1 MVPRFVAIIV
11 IYLVVLS
18 AFGLLLYLIINI
30 TIGQVAS
37 LATNV
42 RLLLTRGGHSP
53 LAGLVEILQW
63 FGISQSQLNGLGQQ
77 IVHQAEGIVGGAV
90 PLITSILDFMLD
102 IIVVAVLSIYLP
114 IDGARI
120 TQWLRSNVPQIQ
132 RARAQ
137 FLLDT
142 FERVIGGY
150 IRGQFVLSVL
160 VGVLVGIG
168 MTILRVP
175 YAVLL
180 GMMAFVLEFVPVLGT
195 ITSGAICVLIALTQG
210 WLTALLVLVYFV
222 IVHIIEGD
230 IVGPRIVGK
239 AVGLHPAVALIALI
253 AGLLQALFIATPEK
267 NAAAPVEETGTTAKD
282 DVTSSFHPI
291 KSTPIDQL
299 DVIDDEAISE
309 QKGGERQQQRTRDGG

>member
-1 MVPRFVAIIV
+1 VAIIV

-90 PLITSILDFMLD
+90 PLITSIFDFMLD

-132 RARAQ
+132 RAQ

-160 VGVLVGIG
+160 VGVLVGI
-168 MTILRVP
+168 
-175 YAVLL
+175 